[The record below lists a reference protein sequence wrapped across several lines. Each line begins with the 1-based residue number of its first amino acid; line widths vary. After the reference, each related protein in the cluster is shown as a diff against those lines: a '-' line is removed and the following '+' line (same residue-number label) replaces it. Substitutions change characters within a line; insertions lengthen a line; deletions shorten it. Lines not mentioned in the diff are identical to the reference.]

1 MTLKM
6 IKTDWLALKSRYWMT
21 FIPIGIIIIAIF
33 ANSLIGVCL
42 TLFAAYVA
50 SGGSMDPF
58 IVEEK
63 GKLQHFYLTLPLSRK
78 SIVKGRYAF
87 MLLYV
92 FGLMIL
98 FGGVTVIN
106 SPVLEFGGFR
116 YEFTPSIIIMLA
128 FIGFAVSGVFNT
140 IAYPIMF
147 RFGYEKGQIFGFIV
161 PACIAAVILC
171 IFCTRLI
178 SIFRHNPDRF
188 NSMFT
193 YLTENAKTATLLITL
208 IALGVGLVL
217 YFISYCISQRVYARR
232 SF

>member
-6 IKTDWLALKSRYWMT
+6 IKTDWFALKSRYWMT
-21 FIPIGIIIIAIF
+21 IIPLVLMIIAIIASGF
-33 ANSLIGVCL
+33 IGIWL
-42 TLFAAYVA
+42 TLFAAYA
-50 SGGSMDPF
+50 ACGGAMDPF
-58 IVEEK
+58 IVEQK
-63 GKLQHFYLTLPLSRK
+63 GKLQHFYLSLPLSRK
-78 SIVKGRYAF
+78 SIVNGRYAF

-98 FGGVTVIN
+98 FGGVTVLS
-106 SPVLEFGGFR
+106 SPVLEFGGIR
-116 YEFTPSIIIMLA
+116 YEFTPPIIIMLA
-128 FIGFAVSGVFNT
+128 FIGFAVSGVFNC

-147 RFGYEKGQIFGFIV
+147 RLGYEKGKMFGFYV
-161 PACIAAVILC
+161 PLCFSAVLLGL
-171 IFCTRLI
+171 FNSSLA
-178 SIFRHNPDRF
+178 SIIRHTPDRF